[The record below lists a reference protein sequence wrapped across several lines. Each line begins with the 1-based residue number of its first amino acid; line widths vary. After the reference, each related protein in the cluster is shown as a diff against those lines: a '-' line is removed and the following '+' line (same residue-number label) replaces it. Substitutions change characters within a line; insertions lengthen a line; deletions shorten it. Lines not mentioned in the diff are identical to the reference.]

1 MIPVG
6 LTLAPEAAFL
16 ELLEEV
22 ILTRIDYAE
31 ITPETTW
38 RLDAD
43 GALVPND
50 FHDRFAAL
58 VARAG
63 IFTVAHGV
71 GLSLGG
77 AALGG
82 AASATRTDGAG
93 HGADGS
99 RQDRRARWLERVH
112 ADQQVFGFRWYSE
125 HLGATS
131 VDDVDLVLPVPLPM
145 TEVSVAR
152 VQARLA
158 AMRTVVPRV
167 GVENSA
173 FYFLFGE
180 PLDEAD
186 FLARI
191 VDSPGCHLVL
201 DLHNL
206 HTLAVN
212 FGADPLAYLAR
223 LPLERVIEIHISGG
237 SDSDAGWL
245 GGAVMRLDSHDH
257 AVPEAVWDLLA
268 AALPRCPNLRG
279 ITLERIE
286 GTVGPDD
293 VPVLAAELARARA
306 MGRARGW
313 AS

>member
-6 LTLAPEAAFL
+6 LTLAPDAAFL
-16 ELLEEV
+16 GLLEEV

-50 FHDRFAAL
+50 FHGRFAAL

-77 AALGG
+77 AAR
-82 AASATRTDGAG
+82 ADGAG
-93 HGADGS
+93 RPAGGNH
-99 RQDRRARWLERVH
+99 QDRRARWLERVR
-112 ADQQVFGFRWYSE
+112 ADQQVFDFRWYSE

-131 VDDVDLVLPVPLPM
+131 VDEVDLVLPVPLPM

-158 AMRTVVPRV
+158 AMRAVVPRV

-173 FYFLFGE
+173 FYFLLGE

-191 VDSPGCHLVL
+191 VDAPGCHLVL

-206 HTLAVN
+206 HTLALN
-212 FGADPLAYLAR
+212 FDADPLAYLAR

-237 SDSDAGWL
+237 SDSEAGWL

-257 AVPEAVWDLLA
+257 AVPEAVWALLA

-293 VPVLAAELARARA
+293 VPALAAELARARA
-306 MGRARGW
+306 MGRARGR